1 MPSEQPPTRV
11 ESGTSIEEAE
21 RLAGRKPGLPDTG
34 QMSAEQIIE
43 NLRAVES
50 MAGSLASQM
59 ETNLRMNRW
68 REHLGDDPLDGF
80 GGRGPAEYHY
90 MATHEPEGPGLTRF
104 GNRGFRPAPPRGEG
118 DDLAARL
125 EARADNADKMAAE
138 VARNPSNYGES
149 GPRHHARLLAAAY
162 AFRKAAEMARASEQ
176 WVSGDDREWLLWI
189 TSYVLN
195 RHEFTDSAA
204 TDARAALTR
213 IATAIKQPASPT
225 PTEQGEDRT
234 RVEWHDGIE
243 HGDELALRQLA
254 ADIGCG
260 IPYGC
265 QPSVGKWYA
274 AALDRVLDRLLPL
287 DPAPEQGEAR
297 VEGLTAEDTK
307 GARNDA

>member
-1 MPSEQPPTRV
+1 
-11 ESGTSIEEAE
+11 
-21 RLAGRKPGLPDTG
+21 
-34 QMSAEQIIE
+34 
-43 NLRAVES
+43 
-50 MAGSLASQM
+50 
-59 ETNLRMNRW
+59 
-68 REHLGDDPLDGF
+68 
-80 GGRGPAEYHY
+80 

-104 GNRGFRPAPPRGEG
+104 GNLQLP
-118 DDLAARL
+118 DDPAARIDP
-125 EARADNADKMAAE
+125 RADEFVAEYRRGWADG
-138 VARNPSNYGES
+138 YD
-149 GPRHHARLLAAAY
+149 
-162 AFRKAAEMARASEQ
+162 ARASTHPEQ

-297 VEGLTAEDTK
+297 FAADPAPPRGEGGDLAARTVQIIRNRAKIAREQGTTEAQIIRARALDEAANEFADILPALRTSTEGPTRVEGDVYEKA
-307 GARNDA
+307 ARRIVASGTTDQPAPGGEGEAS

>member
-1 MPSEQPPTRV
+1 
-11 ESGTSIEEAE
+11 
-21 RLAGRKPGLPDTG
+21 
-34 QMSAEQIIE
+34 
-43 NLRAVES
+43 
-50 MAGSLASQM
+50 
-59 ETNLRMNRW
+59 
-68 REHLGDDPLDGF
+68 
-80 GGRGPAEYHY
+80 
-90 MATHEPEGPGLTRF
+90 
-104 GNRGFRPAPPRGEG
+104 
-118 DDLAARL
+118 
-125 EARADNADKMAAE
+125 
-138 VARNPSNYGES
+138 
-149 GPRHHARLLAAAY
+149 
-162 AFRKAAEMARASEQ
+162 MARASTHPEQ

-297 VEGLTAEDTK
+297 VECPTK
-307 GARNDA
+307 EEQNNGD

>member
-1 MPSEQPPTRV
+1 MKRKVKLTTQPQPRGERARVDKCPTC
-11 ESGTSIEEAE
+11 SCT
-21 RLAGRKPGLPDTG
+21 L
-34 QMSAEQIIE
+34 
-43 NLRAVES
+43 
-50 MAGSLASQM
+50 
-59 ETNLRMNRW
+59 
-68 REHLGDDPLDGF
+68 EH
-80 GGRGPAEYHY
+80 GRGYRYYGKGNGEMACDDKWHAES
-90 MATHEPEGPGLTRF
+90 TF
-104 GNRGFRPAPPRGEG
+104 NDPAPPRGEG
-118 DDLAARL
+118 DDLATRL
-125 EARADNADKMAAE
+125 DGDRLQEWFTEIQASASLLPEDLQIIEAMI
-138 VARNPSNYGES
+138 
-149 GPRHHARLLAAAY
+149 
-162 AFRKAAEMARASEQ
+162 ARASTHPEQ

-297 VEGLTAEDTK
+297 VEEDVYEK
-307 GARNDA
+307 AARRIVASGTTDQPAPGGEGEAS